1 MITPLEKYDT
11 SATARVFSLRI
22 KKWLNP
28 RIGKL
33 CNACYPYMRISEVCH
48 RLLTHAL
55 DDLESGGD
63 SAEFKEIRTAMLK
76 AKDEVYVHPNTE
88 KINLSLER
96 LERITTP

>member
-1 MITPLEKYDT
+1 MIGKYDT
-11 SATARVFSLRI
+11 SAKSRTFSIRM

-28 RIGKL
+28 RMGKL
-33 CNACYPYMRISEVCH
+33 CNACYPHMNISEVCH

-55 DDLESGGD
+55 DDLESGNGD

-96 LERITTP
+96 LERMAKP